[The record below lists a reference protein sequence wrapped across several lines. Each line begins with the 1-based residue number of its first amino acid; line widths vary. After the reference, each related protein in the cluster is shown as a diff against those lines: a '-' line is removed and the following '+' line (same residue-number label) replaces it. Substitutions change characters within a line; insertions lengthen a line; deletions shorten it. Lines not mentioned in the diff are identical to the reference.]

1 MNAVLVSS
9 LLNAGL
15 LLLLGAALYAAP
27 SALLSPGTV
36 PFGVRVPPSRAED
49 PQVGAVRRRYRAAVL
64 WATAVATAAAAAE
77 GALLEGVAAV
87 VVPGLLLCAVAAVM
101 WLRAHRA
108 LAGAKKREQ
117 WYAGLRQGVVADTS
131 LRTDPVRVPWA
142 WAVPS
147 GLVIAATV
155 AVGAAVYPA
164 LPDTLAV
171 PTRTGDGTRHHE
183 VATTFWTAFS
193 PVFGQLV
200 GSAAMLALVAALL
213 RSRPDLE
220 ASRPAAG
227 VARHRRFLAT
237 TSRALLA
244 ICAVV
249 DVMLLG
255 LSVMVWSG
263 DRSQA
268 PLFAVVGIPAL
279 VTFGIVAGLVVRVGP
294 GGRRLVE
301 GQAAAN
307 AANAADTAD
316 AANAANAA
324 NAADA
329 VDAVDT
335 ADPEGTG
342 LVQRDDDRY
351 WYAGG
356 TVYANG
362 GDPAVLVPSRVGMG
376 WTLNLGN
383 PRALT
388 GMIVV
393 LVAAG
398 SAALATAG
406 LLA

>member
-27 SALLSPGTV
+27 SALLNPKTV

-64 WATAVATAAAAAE
+64 WATAVATAAAAGE

-87 VVPGLLLCAVAAVM
+87 VVTGLLLCAVAAVV

-108 LAGAKKREQ
+108 LAEAKKREQ

-142 WAVPS
+142 WSVPS

-164 LPDTLAV
+164 LPDTLAI

-193 PVFGQLV
+193 PVFGQVL
-200 GSAAMLALVAALL
+200 GTAAVLALVAALL
-213 RSRPDLE
+213 RARPDLE

-227 VARHRRFLAT
+227 VARHRRFLAA

-244 ICAVV
+244 VCAVA

-263 DRSQA
+263 DRSTA

-294 GGRRLVE
+294 GARRRVE
-301 GQAAAN
+301 GQATGN
-307 AANAADTAD
+307 AAEAADTAD
-316 AANAANAA
+316 A
-324 NAADA
+324 
-329 VDAVDT
+329 VDS
-335 ADPEGTG
+335 G